1 MKLNVKY
8 FTTIFLLAL
17 TCVGQ
22 NMNAQNSSDKDKIEI
37 IVGSYKYYN
46 NAYLYKTKLKK
57 EGFKR
62 VRVLAKKDGFHRV
75 SVNQF
80 ITLTE
85 QFKLFRKSSA

>member
-8 FTTIFLLAL
+8 FTATFLFVLS
-17 TCVGQ
+17 CVWQ
-22 NMNAQNSSDKDKIEI
+22 NLNAQNISDKDKIEI
-37 IVGSYKYYN
+37 IVGSYKYEY
-46 NAYLYKTKLKK
+46 NAYLYKIKLKK